1 MNVYVKTFKVKE
13 GNNKL
18 MPFCIDDEKLL
29 EKYKAIWTEI
39 EDLKNIKLN
48 TLPVY
53 DERYIKT
60 KIRTFSDKIYT
71 NFRGLNMSED
81 DTECE
86 SFTLISID
94 SLLIYEN
101 KYYLQVYL
109 NNCAYEIVDKQM
121 KDCLDENLFED

>member
-1 MNVYVKTFKVKE
+1 MNGYVKTFKVKE
-13 GNNKL
+13 GNNRL

-81 DTECE
+81 DIECE
-86 SFTLISID
+86 SFTLISVD

>member
-1 MNVYVKTFKVKE
+1 MNGYVKTFKVKE
-13 GNNKL
+13 GNNRL

-81 DTECE
+81 DIECE